1 MLWRATG
8 VVRSA
13 IRQHLE
19 NDPDSHIAAEIS
31 TLLGLATLTDATRG
45 LLGMG
50 RDVPDGRMRLRG
62 NARLDIDWSKRSSRQ
77 YFARVRATMR
87 HITDLLGGSY
97 MGRQG
102 YNWAER
108 VMTVHPLGGC
118 PMGRD
123 PHKGVVDP
131 YGRVFGYPDLYISD
145 GSVMPGP
152 VGPNPALTIAAFA
165 ERCADRIVREE
176 VVGDG

>member
-1 MLWRATG
+1 MAG
-8 VVRSA
+8 VRELDRSRPRDPQGA
-13 IRQHLE
+13 VARDRSRPQRHSQHLE
-19 NDPDSHIAAEIS
+19 NDPDSDIAAEIS
-31 TLLGLATLTDATRG
+31 TLLGPATLTDATLG

-97 MGRQG
+97 MEAPG

-108 VMTVHPLGGC
+108 LMTCILWAAAPWAATHMKASSTPT
-118 PMGRD
+118 
-123 PHKGVVDP
+123 
-131 YGRVFGYPDLYISD
+131 D
-145 GSVMPGP
+145 GSWV
-152 VGPNPALTIAAFA
+152 TQTST
-165 ERCADRIVREE
+165 
-176 VVGDG
+176 